1 MIMYAMIIR
10 IDYDSAEEKT
20 TEIDNWARSIVP
32 IDSFMM
38 IKIEESNDTISL
50 SYLKFCSPSENII

>member
-1 MIMYAMIIR
+1 MIIR
-10 IDYDSAEEKT
+10 IEYDSAKERT
-20 TEIDNWARSIVP
+20 SEIDNGARSIVQ

-38 IKIEESNDTISL
+38 IKIEEWNDTISL